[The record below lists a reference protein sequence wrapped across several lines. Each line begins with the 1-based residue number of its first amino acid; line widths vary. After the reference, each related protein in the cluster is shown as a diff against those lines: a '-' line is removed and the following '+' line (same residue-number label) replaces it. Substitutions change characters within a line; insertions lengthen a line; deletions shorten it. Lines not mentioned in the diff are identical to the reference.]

1 LVATRRQLDDLERLS
16 SQSPSAVRLPSAVKY
31 TRDHARSLSTSTA
44 TQAQAQTHI
53 STARSV
59 DVSALVAIARGD
71 FFNTLGAADTVPD
84 PIVLERPRL
93 TTQSFDASLFN
104 DTMDRIVRLGGP
116 SSTYHTALL
125 EASARKAPYPS
136 GPAPMRDDMP
146 PPVTMD
152 DIHALYR
159 PLQLPVYSQAT
170 PTNGAAA
177 KKPPTHTQTQ
187 PSATMSYYG
196 DFVVKASPTT
206 RQYQR

>member
-1 LVATRRQLDDLERLS
+1 
-16 SQSPSAVRLPSAVKY
+16 VRLPSAVKY
-31 TRDHARSLSTSTA
+31 NRDHARSLSTSTA
-44 TQAQAQTHI
+44 TQAQTHI

-71 FFNTLGAADTVPD
+71 FFNTVGAADAVPD

-93 TTQSFDASLFN
+93 TQSFDASLFN

-125 EASARKAPYPS
+125 EASARKAAYPS
-136 GPAPMRDDMP
+136 GPAPAPMRDDMP

-170 PTNGAAA
+170 PTKGAAA

-196 DFVVKASPTT
+196 DFVVKASPTM